1 MNKRAFFFNII
12 MDYILFRAPRG
23 PPVHHHPDQEGH
35 LQGQVGDKGQGE
47 NAAQCQMGQN
57 V

>member
-1 MNKRAFFFNII
+1 